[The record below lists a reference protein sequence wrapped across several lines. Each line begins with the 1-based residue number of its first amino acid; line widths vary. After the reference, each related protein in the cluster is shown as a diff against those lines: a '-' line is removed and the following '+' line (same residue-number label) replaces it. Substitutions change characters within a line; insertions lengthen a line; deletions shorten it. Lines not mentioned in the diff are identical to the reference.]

1 MVISFLVYNIGI
13 RRALAFLR
21 ASQIHI
27 RKGGGTL
34 LEAFWE
40 WLLQNGTLIL
50 RFLQP
55 LLALLIVYH
64 IFTSMRSHRRAEQPL
79 ILLDNLNTRDQI
91 PVMYWENS
99 IGRSKTSDIML
110 ADPTVSRDHAVLYR
124 REEGWLVDDTGS
136 KSGVRVNGRKINVT
150 APVHIGDSIAVG
162 TTTLVMRKANRP
174 NAQKSSWFFDRRKGK
189 RSISPAFLLFWV
201 SLFHFMISLPLWL
214 TTDGFQWEAFL
225 PFGLVTVI
233 GWLFFLISRRILKR
247 VNFELETLA
256 LFLSGTGIIL
266 IGGVNPEDTYT
277 QIASLAI
284 GMVIFCFILW
294 FIEEPDRVMRWRM
307 LILIGGLGLLAL
319 NLLLGKVIGGAQN
332 WITIG
337 GFSFQPSEFVK
348 IALIFV
354 GTSTLNRLQTA
365 KNMTE
370 FIGFSA
376 LCIGALFFM
385 GDYGTACIFFLTFLI
400 ISFIRS
406 GDVRS
411 LIFICAAAVI
421 GVFVILQLKPYIA
434 NRFAAWGNV
443 WDYADSLGYQQTRVL
458 SYSAS
463 GGLFGM
469 GVGQGELYKVAA
481 SRSDL
486 VFGMLC
492 EELGVLIAIIVAA
505 SIACLAL
512 YTCALSST
520 SRSTLYSIAA
530 CSAAGMLVFQSCLN
544 IFGATDIL
552 PLTGVTLP
560 FVSMGG
566 SSMMAVWGLLAFI
579 KASDERTYAARRK
592 KA

>member
-1 MVISFLVYNIGI
+1 M
-13 RRALAFLR
+13 
-21 ASQIHI
+21 
-27 RKGGGTL
+27 

-277 QIASLAI
+277 QITSLAI

>member
-1 MVISFLVYNIGI
+1 M
-13 RRALAFLR
+13 
-21 ASQIHI
+21 
-27 RKGGGTL
+27 

-189 RSISPAFLLFWV
+189 RSISPAFLLFLV

-225 PFGLVTVI
+225 PFGLVTFI
-233 GWLFFLISRRILKR
+233 GWLFFLISRRVLKR

-469 GVGQGELYKVAA
+469 GIGQGELYKVAA

-579 KASDERTYAARRK
+579 KASEERTYAARRK

>member
-1 MVISFLVYNIGI
+1 
-13 RRALAFLR
+13 
-21 ASQIHI
+21 
-27 RKGGGTL
+27 
-34 LEAFWE
+34 
-40 WLLQNGTLIL
+40 
-50 RFLQP
+50 
-55 LLALLIVYH
+55 
-64 IFTSMRSHRRAEQPL
+64 
-79 ILLDNLNTRDQI
+79 
-91 PVMYWENS
+91 
-99 IGRSKTSDIML
+99 
-110 ADPTVSRDHAVLYR
+110 
-124 REEGWLVDDTGS
+124 
-136 KSGVRVNGRKINVT
+136 
-150 APVHIGDSIAVG
+150 
-162 TTTLVMRKANRP
+162 
-174 NAQKSSWFFDRRKGK
+174 
-189 RSISPAFLLFWV
+189 
-201 SLFHFMISLPLWL
+201 MISLPLWL

-225 PFGLVTVI
+225 PFGLVTFI
-233 GWLFFLISRRILKR
+233 GWLFFLISRRVLKR

-469 GVGQGELYKVAA
+469 GIGQGELYKVAA

>member
-1 MVISFLVYNIGI
+1 M
-13 RRALAFLR
+13 
-21 ASQIHI
+21 
-27 RKGGGTL
+27 

-136 KSGVRVNGRKINVT
+136 KSGVRVNGRKINAT

-189 RSISPAFLLFWV
+189 RSISPAFLLFLV

>member
-1 MVISFLVYNIGI
+1 M
-13 RRALAFLR
+13 
-21 ASQIHI
+21 
-27 RKGGGTL
+27 
-34 LEAFWE
+34 
-40 WLLQNGTLIL
+40 LIL
-50 RFLQP
+50 RFIQP

-79 ILLDNLNTRDQI
+79 IMLDNLNTRDQI

-136 KSGVRVNGRKINVT
+136 KSGVRVNGRKINAT
-150 APVHIGDSIAVG
+150 APVHIGDTVSIG
-162 TTTLVMRKANRP
+162 TTNLVMHKASRP

-189 RSISPAFLLFWV
+189 RSISPALLLFFV
-201 SLFHFMISLPLWL
+201 TLFHLMISLPLWL
-214 TTDGFQWEAFL
+214 TTEGFQLDAFL
-225 PFGLVTVI
+225 PFGLVAVL
-233 GWLFFLISRRILKR
+233 GWVFFFISRKLLHR

-256 LFLSGTGIIL
+256 LFLSGTGIIV
-266 IGGVNPEDTYT
+266 IGGVDPKDTTT
-277 QIASLAI
+277 QIVSMAV
-284 GMVIFCFILW
+284 GMALFCFILW
-294 FIEEPDRVMRWRM
+294 FIEQPDRVMRWRM
-307 LILIGGLGLLAL
+307 LILLGALGLLAL
-319 NLLLGKVIGGAQN
+319 NLLLGKVIGGAAN

-337 GFSFQPSEFVK
+337 GFSIQPSEFVK

-376 LCIGALFFM
+376 VCIGALFFM
-385 GDYGTACIFFLTFLI
+385 GDFGTACIFFLTFLI

-411 LIFICAAAVI
+411 LIFICAAAVL

-443 WDYADSLGYQQTRVL
+443 WEYSSSLGYQQTRVL

-469 GVGQGELYKVAA
+469 GVGQGQLYKVAA

-492 EELGVLIAIIVAA
+492 EELGVLVALIIAA
-505 SIACLAL
+505 SLACLAL

-592 KA
+592 KT

>member
-1 MVISFLVYNIGI
+1 M
-13 RRALAFLR
+13 
-21 ASQIHI
+21 
-27 RKGGGTL
+27 

-189 RSISPAFLLFWV
+189 RSISPAFLLFLV

-225 PFGLVTVI
+225 PFGLVTFI
-233 GWLFFLISRRILKR
+233 GWLFFLISRRVLKR

-469 GVGQGELYKVAA
+469 GIGQGELYKVAA

>member
-1 MVISFLVYNIGI
+1 M
-13 RRALAFLR
+13 
-21 ASQIHI
+21 
-27 RKGGGTL
+27 

-189 RSISPAFLLFWV
+189 RSISPAFLLFLV

>member
-13 RRALAFLR
+13 RRALAILR

-34 LEAFWE
+34 LETFWE
-40 WLLQNGTLIL
+40 WLLQNGMLVL

-55 LLALLIVYH
+55 LLALLIVFQ

-136 KSGVRVNGRKINVT
+136 KSGVRVNGRKIDAT

-189 RSISPAFLLFWV
+189 RSISPAFLLFLV
-201 SLFHFMISLPLWL
+201 SFFHFLISLPLWL
-214 TTDGFQWEAFL
+214 TAEGFQWEAFL
-225 PFGLVTVI
+225 PFGLVTVLAWI
-233 GWLFFLISRRILKR
+233 FFGISRRVLKR

-332 WITIG
+332 WIKIG
-337 GFSFQPSEFVK
+337 SFSFQPSEFVK

-385 GDYGTACIFFLTFLI
+385 GDFGTACIFFLTFLI

-469 GVGQGELYKVAA
+469 GIGQGELYKVAA

-492 EELGVLIAIIVAA
+492 EELGVLFAIIVAA

>member
-1 MVISFLVYNIGI
+1 M
-13 RRALAFLR
+13 
-21 ASQIHI
+21 
-27 RKGGGTL
+27 

-189 RSISPAFLLFWV
+189 RSISPAFLLLLV

>member
-1 MVISFLVYNIGI
+1 M
-13 RRALAFLR
+13 
-21 ASQIHI
+21 
-27 RKGGGTL
+27 

>member
-1 MVISFLVYNIGI
+1 M
-13 RRALAFLR
+13 
-21 ASQIHI
+21 
-27 RKGGGTL
+27 

-189 RSISPAFLLFWV
+189 RSISPAFLLFLV

-469 GVGQGELYKVAA
+469 GIGQGELYKVAA

-592 KA
+592 KV